1 MLIVNVKKII
11 LIILTPLILF
21 AFLYFYNNSSIVVAR
36 TQFLMNTTIEI
47 KLYGKN
53 ADKKKLEKIIDN
65 TFDVIKEVEDNSTS
79 YYEYKGNAASLN
91 INRGSYYQVNQ
102 DLIEQLSISIPFYN
116 LTSGE
121 FNISLFRTVNLW
133 RESVVANILPTKE
146 QTLSSLGSSTP
157 NDIIIDV
164 FNSRVK
170 LPVDMEIDLG
180 AVSKGYAL
188 DEALKFLKHSG
199 IKKALINAGGNI
211 LALGSPIDRDYYN
224 IGLQDPHNISRVI
237 GTVKLEDTQVIA
249 TSGSYNRYY
258 EFNGKKYSHI
268 LSGKT
273 GYPTDLYKSVTVLT
287 NKGIISD
294 ILSTALFL
302 LSIEDGEKLLS
313 KLDYPVEFLYITND
327 DKIIKSEGFEIEFAQ
342 DSEYTNK

>member
-1 MLIVNVKKII
+1 MLIVNVKKLIIII
-11 LIILTPLILF
+11 LIPFIIITLS
-21 AFLYFYNNSSIVVAR
+21 YFYINSSVVVNK

-53 ADKKKLEKIIDN
+53 SDKQKLDIIIDKA
-65 TFDVIKEVEDNSTS
+65 FDVIKGVEDNSTS
-79 YYEYKGNAASLN
+79 YYEYMGNTAALN
-91 INRGSYYQVNQ
+91 NNRGSYYQVNQ
-102 DLIEQLSISIPFYN
+102 DLIDQLTMSIPFYD

-121 FNISLFRTVNLW
+121 FNISLYRTVNLW
-133 RESVVANILPTKE
+133 RESVVANTLPTKE
-146 QTLSSLGSSTP
+146 QTLNSLGTSTP

-170 LPVDMEIDLG
+170 LPDDMEIDLG

-188 DEALKFLKHSG
+188 DEVLKFLKQSG

-237 GTVKLEDTQVIA
+237 GTVKLKDTQVIA

-258 EFNGKKYSHI
+258 EFNGRKYSHI

-273 GYPTDLYKSVTVLT
+273 GYPTDMYKSVTVLT

-294 ILSTALFL
+294 ILSTSLFL
-302 LSIEDGEKLLS
+302 LSIADGEKLISQLE
-313 KLDYPVEFLYITND
+313 YPVEFLYITND
-327 DKIIKSEGFEIEFAQ
+327 DRIIKSEGFNIEFTQ
-342 DSEYTNK
+342 DGKYKN

>member
-1 MLIVNVKKII
+1 MVFI
-11 LIILTPLILF
+11 
-21 AFLYFYNNSSIVVAR
+21 YFYINSNIIVTE

-53 ADKKKLEKIIDN
+53 IDKKKLEKIIDN

-79 YYEYKGNAASLN
+79 YIEYKGNTASLN
-91 INRGSYYQVNQ
+91 NNRGSYYQVNQ
-102 DLIEQLSISIPFYN
+102 DLIDQLSISIPFYD

-133 RESVVANILPTKE
+133 RESVVGNTLPTKE
-146 QTLSSLGSSTP
+146 QTLNSLGSSTP

-164 FNSRVK
+164 FNSRIK
-170 LPVDMEIDLG
+170 LPSDMEIDLG

-188 DEALKFLKHSG
+188 DEAVTFLKHSG
-199 IKKALINAGGNI
+199 IERALINAGGNI
-211 LALGSPIDRDYYN
+211 LALGSPDDRKYYN
-224 IGLQDPHNISRVI
+224 IAVQDPHNISKMI
-237 GTVKLEDTQVIA
+237 GTVKLMDNQVIA

-258 EFNGKKYSHI
+258 EIDGKKYSHI
-268 LSGKT
+268 LSGTT
-273 GYPTDLYKSVTVLT
+273 GYPSDLYKSVTVLT

-302 LSIEDGEKLLS
+302 LSIEEGENLIS
-313 KLDYPVEFLYITND
+313 KLNYPVEVLYVTND
-327 DKIIKSEGFEIEFAQ
+327 DKIIKTEGFQIEFSQ
-342 DSEYTNK
+342 DIQYKN

>member
-1 MLIVNVKKII
+1 MLIVNVKKVI
-11 LIILTPLILF
+11 LIILIPLILF
-21 AFLYFYNNSSIVVAR
+21 ASLYFYNNNSIVVTK

-47 KLYGKN
+47 KIYGKN
-53 ADKKKLEKIIDN
+53 PDKEKLEKIIDN

-79 YYEYKGNAASLN
+79 YSEYKGNAASLN
-91 INRGSYYQVNQ
+91 NNRGSFYQVNQ
-102 DLIEQLSISIPFYN
+102 DLIDQLSISIPFYD

-133 RESVVANILPTKE
+133 REYEIANNLPTKE
-146 QTLSSLGSSTP
+146 QTLNSLGHSTP

-170 LPVDMEIDLG
+170 LPDDMEIDLG

-199 IKKALINAGGNI
+199 INKALINAGGNI
-211 LALGSPIDRDYYN
+211 LALGKPVDRDYFN
-224 IGLQDPHNISRVI
+224 IGVQDPHNINRII
-237 GTVKLEDTQVIA
+237 GTVKLRNTQVIA

-258 EFNGKKYSHI
+258 EFNEKKYSHI

-294 ILSTALFL
+294 ILSTSLFL
-302 LSIEDGEKLLS
+302 LSIEDGAKLIS
-313 KLDYPVEFLYITND
+313 QLDYPVEFLYITND
-327 DKIIKSEGFEIEFAQ
+327 DKIIKSEGFEIEFTQ
-342 DSEYTNK
+342 DSEYKSK